1 MRVAFA
7 TAMTTHVENTTGS
20 PAERLAGV
28 SGPTE
33 RAVVQYLLQ
42 QGPRAATM
50 SAREIAAA
58 VGTSDATVVRAAR
71 SLGYESLR
79 QLRDAL
85 ADQTDTS
92 DLSSRLR
99 ATLGGR
105 PAAHDVL
112 ARTAQHQLRALDL
125 LLGRV
130 SSQEF
135 DAATRLLAKAS
146 HVWWSGVG
154 PSAHIAGYGAFL
166 CRRLGTPSGAFTHAG
181 TDHADELLALQRGHA
196 VVVLAYGRVHPPAR
210 VLLEHAAH
218 VGATTVLV
226 TDSSRPRLTHPA
238 DIVLDAGRGAA
249 DLFATH
255 GPTVVLVEALVLAI
269 AADTPRRA
277 DRSLTTL
284 NELRRSIAGRRMDV
298 DPS

>member
-1 MRVAFA
+1 MAL
-7 TAMTTHVENTTGS
+7 HVENTTGS
-20 PAERLAGV
+20 LGERLSGV
-28 SGPTE
+28 TGAAE

-42 QGPRAATM
+42 EGPRAATM

-71 SLGYESLR
+71 SLGYANLR

-85 ADQTDTS
+85 AEQTES
-92 DLSSRLR
+92 ADLPARLR
-99 ATLGGR
+99 ATIDGT

-130 SSQEF
+130 SPADF
-135 DAATRLLAKAS
+135 DAATKLLVKAP
-146 HVWWSGVG
+146 HVWWSGLG

-166 CRRLGTPSGAFTHAG
+166 CRRLGKPSGAFTHAG
-181 TDHADELLALQRGHA
+181 TDHADELLALERRHA
-196 VVVLAYGRVHPPAR
+196 VVVLAYGHIHPPVR
-210 VLLEHAAH
+210 VLLDHAGR
-218 VGATTVLV
+218 VGARTVLV
-226 TDSSRPRLTHPA
+226 TDTARPRLPNRP
-238 DIVLDAGRGAA
+238 DIVLGAGRGAA
-249 DLFATH
+249 GLFATH

-269 AADTPRRA
+269 AAADPRRA

-284 NELRRSIAGRRMDV
+284 NELRRTIAGKRVDV

>member
-1 MRVAFA
+1 
-7 TAMTTHVENTTGS
+7 
-20 PAERLAGV
+20 
-28 SGPTE
+28 
-33 RAVVQYLLQ
+33 VVQYLLQ

-79 QLRDAL
+79 QFRDAL
-85 ADQTDTS
+85 ADQADDA
-92 DLSSRLR
+92 DLTSRLR
-99 ATLGGR
+99 ATLDGT

-125 LLGRV
+125 LLGGV
-130 SSQEF
+130 SPAEF
-135 DAATRLLAKAS
+135 DAAATLLTKAPQ
-146 HVWWSGVG
+146 VWWSGAG

-166 CRRLGTPSGAFTHAG
+166 CRRLGKPSGAFTRAG
-181 TDHADELLALQRGHA
+181 TDHADELLALEPGHA
-196 VVVLAYGRVHPPAR
+196 VVVLAYGRIHPPVR
-210 VLLEHAAH
+210 VLLDHAAH
-218 VGATTVLV
+218 VGAKTVLV
-226 TDSSRPRLTHPA
+226 TDTSRPRLSNPP

-249 DLFATH
+249 RLFATH

-269 AADTPRRA
+269 AADQPRRA

-284 NELRRSIAGRRMDV
+284 NELRRSIAGKRVDV